1 MYTGSGRRRRPAA
14 ENPPNLRR
22 SPRLAA
28 SRRPSATLRSSDDVD
43 RGPRGLRPRALP
55 SQMGSRRSG
64 RTGGFDRDWTPVS
77 RGEDALRTRE
87 LKSRLELDLQ
97 RSRETSRQPV
107 NPFNEPRGVDL
118 RGTSR
123 SSRLPPLAND
133 PRVMTPPDPMEA
145 FYQRPRMIPLPRPS
159 ASITSGYLLPR
170 WSGYGGP
177 PQERAPPGTRMG
189 TPQADML
196 LGAAPIPGR
205 NRAGTPIPED
215 EEREWRYDRAYRERG
230 GY

>member
-1 MYTGSGRRRRPAA
+1 MYTGPGRSRRPAT

-43 RGPRGLRPRALP
+43 RGPRGQRPRALP
-55 SQMGSRRSG
+55 SQMGSGRSG
-64 RTGGFDRDWTPVS
+64 RTGGFDRDWNPVR
-77 RGEDALRTRE
+77 RGEDALGIRE

-97 RSRETSRQPV
+97 RSRETPRQPA
-107 NPFNEPRGVDL
+107 NPSNEPRGIDA
-118 RGTSR
+118 RGAAR

-133 PRVMTPPDPMEA
+133 PRLMTRPDPMEA
-145 FYQRPRMIPLPRPS
+145 FYQRPRMIPLPRSS
-159 ASITSGYLLPR
+159 ASIASGYPLPCAP
-170 WSGYGGP
+170 SYGGP

-196 LGAAPIPGR
+196 LGAAPMRGR
-205 NRAGTPIPED
+205 NRAGTPIPEN
-215 EEREWRYDRAYRERG
+215 EEREWRYDRAYPEKG